1 MLPFGKLR
9 FLYVGSS
16 DVGKD
21 IDYYI
26 STLGCKKIW
35 DFSEFGTRVAA
46 IEICDGPLLLLA
58 GHRPAPSCLPIFQV
72 DNLDSTTK
80 ELKRRGWK
88 AQGGRV
94 EIPNGPCYVF
104 NDKSGNQLAIFEDI
118 RPGALNM
125 TGENRSRQES

>member
-1 MLPFGKLR
+1 MFYVLPFGKLR

-21 IDYYI
+21 LEYYV
-26 STLGCKKIW
+26 STLGCKKVW

-46 IEICDGPLLLLA
+46 VEICDGPLLLLA

-88 AQGGRV
+88 PQGGPI

-118 RPGALNM
+118 RPGALNR
-125 TGENRSRQES
+125 T

>member
-1 MLPFGKLR
+1 VFYVLPFGKLR

-21 IDYYI
+21 LEYYV
-26 STLGCKKIW
+26 STLGCKKVW

-46 IEICDGPLLLLA
+46 VEICDGPLVLLA

-88 AQGGRV
+88 PQGARV

-118 RPGALNM
+118 RPGALNR
-125 TGENRSRQES
+125 T

>member
-1 MLPFGKLR
+1 MFDVLPFGKLR

-21 IDYYI
+21 LEYYVN
-26 STLGCKKIW
+26 TLGCKKVW

-46 IEICDGPLLLLA
+46 VEICEGPLLLLA

-72 DNLDSTTK
+72 DNLDSTTRD
-80 ELKRRGWK
+80 LKRRGWK
-88 AQGGRV
+88 SQGGRI

-104 NDKSGNQLAIFEDI
+104 NDKSGNQLAIFEDV
-118 RPGALNM
+118 RPGALNR
-125 TGENRSRQES
+125 T

>member
-1 MLPFGKLR
+1 M
-9 FLYVGSS
+9 
-16 DVGKD
+16 GKD
-21 IDYYI
+21 LEYYV
-26 STLGCKKIW
+26 STLGCKKVW

-46 IEICDGPLLLLA
+46 VEICDGPLVLLA

-88 AQGGRV
+88 PQGARV

-118 RPGALNM
+118 RPGALNR
-125 TGENRSRQES
+125 T